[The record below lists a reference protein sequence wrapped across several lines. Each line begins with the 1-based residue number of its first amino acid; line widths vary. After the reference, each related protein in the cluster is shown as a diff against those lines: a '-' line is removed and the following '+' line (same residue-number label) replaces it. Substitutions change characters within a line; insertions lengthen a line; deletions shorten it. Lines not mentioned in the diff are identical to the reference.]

1 MEKNI
6 KFEQNTPLWDNSL
19 SIEERLDYLTGAMTL
34 EEKIHCL
41 TTGCPDIPR
50 LGIRA
55 TYMGGEA
62 AHGIEARHDQA
73 FNKGEPE
80 PTTAFTQPIGM
91 SASFDSVRVYYAM
104 DKVTGAVASSVFNVT
119 VITPKEVAYG
129 KYDSFAYKG
138 DTLRV
143 ISWSGSGSAPTL
155 VLTDFDTINNSNCPG
170 IDTKIFRCAY
180 MTFKITVASDD
191 YGCPWIASFYSYTD
205 LPGFGS
211 YTAPTVHNTIC
222 PTIPVASYDISWSE
236 NYVSHNKALR
246 IQSTGSTVTTT
257 LSTYLMEGG
266 RLCDGSNFSDN
277 DGRGAYCRAVSELLT
292 FTSYGCDKSTVT
304 VTPTRHPVTDKVLH
318 DIVVNVNTSSG
329 QPIDSTCRFQ
339 YVLNE
344 L

>member
-1 MEKNI
+1 
-6 KFEQNTPLWDNSL
+6 
-19 SIEERLDYLTGAMTL
+19 
-34 EEKIHCL
+34 
-41 TTGCPDIPR
+41 
-50 LGIRA
+50 
-55 TYMGGEA
+55 
-62 AHGIEARHDQA
+62 
-73 FNKGEPE
+73 
-80 PTTAFTQPIGM
+80 M

-119 VITPKEVAYG
+119 VITPKEVTYG

-222 PTIPVASYDISWSE
+222 PTIPVTSYDISWSE

-277 DGRGAYCRAVSELLT
+277 DGRGAYCREVSELLT

>member
-1 MEKNI
+1 MSISEMKKWTI
-6 KFEQNTPLWDNSL
+6 IFASL
-19 SIEERLDYLTGAMTL
+19 MLLVLSVVGASKSYAGDKL
-34 EEKIHCL
+34 
-41 TTGCPDIPR
+41 
-50 LGIRA
+50 
-55 TYMGGEA
+55 
-62 AHGIEARHDQA
+62 
-73 FNKGEPE
+73 
-80 PTTAFTQPIGM
+80 M

-292 FTSYGCDKSTVT
+292 FTSSGCDKSTVT

>member
-1 MEKNI
+1 
-6 KFEQNTPLWDNSL
+6 
-19 SIEERLDYLTGAMTL
+19 
-34 EEKIHCL
+34 
-41 TTGCPDIPR
+41 
-50 LGIRA
+50 
-55 TYMGGEA
+55 
-62 AHGIEARHDQA
+62 
-73 FNKGEPE
+73 
-80 PTTAFTQPIGM
+80 M

-104 DKVTGAVASSVFNVT
+104 DTVTGAVASSVFNVT

-155 VLTDFDTINNSNCPG
+155 VLTDFDTINNSNCLG